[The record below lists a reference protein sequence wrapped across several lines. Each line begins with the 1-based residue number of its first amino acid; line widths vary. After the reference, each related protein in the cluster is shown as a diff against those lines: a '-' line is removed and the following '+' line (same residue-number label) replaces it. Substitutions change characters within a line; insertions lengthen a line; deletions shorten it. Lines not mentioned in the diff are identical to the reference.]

1 MTVNK
6 KIQASDYNYIQSR
19 LAAIMGPG
27 NINPATGVADPSF
40 GYGQNLNSVAVSSGT
55 ASVAA
60 NRIRVADWT
69 FLVRDINNIYRH
81 QTGSNLT
88 LTTVAEH
95 QRVRSDEDATS
106 FVGSISGTTLTS
118 TSVSVGMIAIG
129 QTVSGSGVTGGTVIT
144 GEAAPISITIT
155 SLSAKSLNI
164 DGYTYNVEFIIPPQ
178 PEALPVGQD
187 FIIAGNSNV
196 NYNGTFTVLTS
207 SVTTVTIRYND
218 DPGSYGTGTTTITAL
233 ANNPWGLG
241 RWIVNNS
248 QTIASIPLSASSA
261 TEYPYTQYT
270 KLVNGSRVD
279 DLVIN
284 RFNLFTASQSINSN
298 KGSRSNTWT
307 PPNYWSS
314 GISSTITVTFST
326 ANAARYFF
334 NSGSRIKFTSTHVGA
349 TPLDQN
355 YAWQN
360 LLSGANGTI
369 EYFGSNVYSL
379 TNSFVE
385 YQRKTASYPYG
396 ANFWRVSARV
406 PDVVN
411 NVAGTALRFEFR
423 VEWIDN
429 YTDPGFPPP
438 GDLVDGTTTIAIQ
451 TVEAY
456 GTLDPVGL
464 GVFSV
469 ESPTVSIGPIS

>member
-27 NINPATGVADPSF
+27 NINPSTGVADPSF
-40 GYGQNLNSVAVSSGT
+40 GYGQNLSSTAVSAGT

-60 NRIRVADWT
+60 NKIRVSDWT
-69 FLVRDINNIYRH
+69 KLVNDINNIYKH
-81 QTGSNLT
+81 QNGST
-88 LTTVAEH
+88 VSLTTAVEH
-95 QRVRSDEDATS
+95 QRVKSDEDSTS

-118 TSVSVGMIAIG
+118 TSVSLGMLAIG
-129 QTVSGSGVTGGTVIT
+129 QTVAGGGITGGTVIT
-144 GEAAPISITIT
+144 GEASPISITIT
-155 SLSAKSLNI
+155 SFSAKSLNP
-164 DGYTYNVEFIIPPQ
+164 DGYTYTVEFTIPPQ

-187 FIIAGNSNV
+187 FVISGNSNT

-207 SVTTVTIRYND
+207 SLTTVTVTYHD

-248 QTIASIPLSASSA
+248 QTVSSTALSASST
-261 TEYPYTQYT
+261 TEYPYAQYT
-270 KLVNGSRVD
+270 KLFNGSRVD
-279 DLVIN
+279 DLIIN
-284 RFNLFTASQSINSN
+284 RFNLFTASQSISSN
-298 KGSRSNTWT
+298 KGSKSTTWT
-307 PPNYWSS
+307 PPSYWNS
-314 GISSTITVTFST
+314 GISSITTVTFTS

-334 NSGSRIKFTSTHVGA
+334 NSGGRIKFTSTHVGA
-349 TPLDQN
+349 TALDQN

-360 LLSGANGTI
+360 LLSGATGTI
-369 EYFGSNVYSL
+369 EYYGSGVYSL

-396 ANFWRVSARV
+396 SNFWRVSARV
-406 PDVVN
+406 PDIVT
-411 NVAGTALRFEFR
+411 NVSGTALKFEFK

-438 GDLVDGTTTIAIQ
+438 GDQVDGTTSIAVQ
-451 TVEAY
+451 TVESY

-469 ESPTVSIGPIS
+469 ESPTVSIGTIG